1 MQGESASDGVL
12 EAFAEKIANTIVQ
25 GELNIDGWSVG
36 MQDEN
41 NSLDVRYVLVC
52 SYVQCSASSY
62 APAFPVAGFCCH
74 LGSLTLS
81 FEPVRRT
88 TC

>member
-36 MQDEN
+36 MQDEKD
-41 NSLDVRYVLVC
+41 SLDVRYVLVS
-52 SYVQCSASSY
+52 SYVQCSASLY
-62 APAFPVAGFCCH
+62 TPAFPDA
-74 LGSLTLS
+74 SL
-81 FEPVRRT
+81 
-88 TC
+88 C